1 MIFTGRMAPPHH
13 SRKNSQRPH
22 GVRKEN
28 LLTQKITFLQGAKKL
43 FLMVACFTLAVVLL
57 GGVKAAA
64 ASTEVTTEQGTFT
77 IGYGGSGYNKY
88 DAPTVIGYKGSE
100 SDVTLPTKVT
110 INGEEQAITILGSAF
125 ASNKG
130 ITSVTI
136 PEGYTAIEGSALK
149 GCTGLTSVRIP
160 GSLTQVGFSAFEGC
174 TSLTTVSFAANT
186 DGTLK
191 FMNKVFYGC
200 TSLTSVDLPIQTS
213 DVNGDGNIFVGC
225 TALKSI
231 TVSEGNT
238 KYFSDSGSL
247 YAKNDEG
254 TGTIL
259 CTYANIPAEL
269 TIPATAGGL
278 PVTAIG
284 VMAFYENT
292 SITSATVPASVTTF
306 GRMCFSYCSN
316 LKTLVLQ
323 CETAPTLN
331 SSVFTYLADG
341 STIYVPNE
349 TVAAALEP
357 QGYYTYYT
365 SGKTTVKVGTP
376 SAPAVDASATI
387 TLALGT
393 VQQDKVSFDLYLDSA
408 SEISVATLKMTLD
421 ADKTASVAVSDV
433 NTAFDITTNDYSAE
447 KGLTLYFGKTGGE
460 NFSCTERAKLATVT
474 VTLADNAKG
483 SLTATLTDAKVSNTD
498 KQADATIS
506 TASVTARILSYDVN
520 GDGVIDLRDI
530 ALAQRYY
537 QAASTDEN
545 WDTAK
550 AADVNGNGKVDMEDY
565 VALFHAVV
573 AAMGW

>member
-1 MIFTGRMAPPHH
+1 MM
-13 SRKNSQRPH
+13 
-22 GVRKEN
+22 
-28 LLTQKITFLQGAKKL
+28 QKTTFKQGFKQFFMMTASL
-43 FLMVACFTLAVVLL
+43 ALAVVLL

-64 ASTEVTTEQGTFT
+64 ASTATVETEQGTFT
-77 IGYGGSGYNKY
+77 VQYGYKVDGYVLSGYQ
-88 DAPTVIGYKGSE
+88 GSE
-100 SDVTLPTKVT
+100 TDITLPETVSISGT
-110 INGEEQAITILGSAF
+110 DTAITTLGDAF
-125 ASNKG
+125 KGNKFVNS
-130 ITSVTI
+130 IEI
-136 PEGYTAIEGSALK
+136 PEGYTTIDLSALE
-149 GCTGLTSVRIP
+149 GCTGLTSVSIP
-160 GSLTQVGFSAFEGC
+160 GSMQTISGTAFSGCTKLTTVTFAENAGGKLSFGNKPFNGC
-174 TSLTTVSFAANT
+174 TSLKTIN
-186 DGTLK
+186 
-191 FMNKVFYGC
+191 
-200 TSLTSVDLPIQTS
+200 LPIQTS
-213 DVNGDGNIFVGC
+213 DVNSDGNIFTGC
-225 TALKSI
+225 TALESI
-231 TVSEGNT
+231 TVSEGNA
-238 KYFSDSGSL
+238 KYFSDNGSL

-254 TGTIL
+254 TGAIL
-259 CTYANIPAEL
+259 CTYVSIPAEL

-393 VQQDKVSFDLYLDSA
+393 VQQDKVSFDLYLDSV

-550 AADVNGNGKVDMEDY
+550 AADVNGDGKVDMQDY

>member
-1 MIFTGRMAPPHH
+1 MM
-13 SRKNSQRPH
+13 
-22 GVRKEN
+22 
-28 LLTQKITFLQGAKKL
+28 QKTTFKQGFKQFFMMTASL
-43 FLMVACFTLAVVLL
+43 ALAVVLL

-64 ASTEVTTEQGTFT
+64 ASTATVETEQGTFT
-77 IGYGGSGYNKY
+77 VQYGYKVDGYVLSGYQ
-88 DAPTVIGYKGSE
+88 GSE
-100 SDVTLPTKVT
+100 TDITLPETVSISGT
-110 INGEEQAITILGSAF
+110 DTAITTLGDAF
-125 ASNKG
+125 KGNKFVNS
-130 ITSVTI
+130 IEI
-136 PEGYTAIEGSALK
+136 PEGYTTIDLSALE
-149 GCTGLTSVRIP
+149 GCTGLTSVSIP
-160 GSLTQVGFSAFEGC
+160 GSMQTISGTAFSGCTKLTTVTFAENAGGKLSFGNKPFNGC
-174 TSLTTVSFAANT
+174 TSLKTIN
-186 DGTLK
+186 
-191 FMNKVFYGC
+191 
-200 TSLTSVDLPIQTS
+200 LPIQTS
-213 DVNGDGNIFVGC
+213 DVNSDGNIFTGC
-225 TALKSI
+225 TALESI
-231 TVSEGNT
+231 TVSEGNA
-238 KYFSDSGSL
+238 KYFSDNGSL

-254 TGTIL
+254 TGAIL
-259 CTYANIPAEL
+259 CTYVSIPAEL

-323 CETAPTLN
+323 CETAPTLDSN
-331 SSVFTYLADG
+331 VFTYLADG

-393 VQQDKVSFDLYLDSA
+393 VQQDKVSFDLYLDSV

-537 QAASTDEN
+537 QAASTDAN
-545 WDTAK
+545 WTEAQ
-550 AADVNGNGKVDMEDY
+550 AADVNGDGKVDMQDY

>member
-1 MIFTGRMAPPHH
+1 M
-13 SRKNSQRPH
+13 
-22 GVRKEN
+22 
-28 LLTQKITFLQGAKKL
+28 TQKITFLQGAKKL

-64 ASTEVTTEQGTFT
+64 ASKDVTTEQGTFT
-77 IGYGGSGYNKY
+77 IGYGGYGSNKY

-110 INGEEQAITILGSAF
+110 INDEEQDITILGDAF
-125 ASNKG
+125 KG
-130 ITSVTI
+130 NTAITSVTI
-136 PEGYTAIEGSALK
+136 PEGYTSIGISALS
-149 GCTGLTSVRIP
+149 GCSGLTSITIP
-160 GSLTQVGFSAFEGC
+160 SSLQTVGATAFQNC
-174 TSLTTVSFAANT
+174 TKLTTVNFTENES
-186 DGTLK
+186 GTLK
-191 FMNKVFYGC
+191 FMNKVFDSC
-200 TSLTSVDLPIQTS
+200 TALASINLPVQTTSVYD
-213 DVNGDGNIFVGC
+213 NGNIFTGC
-225 TALKSI
+225 TALESI
-231 TVSEGNT
+231 TVSPGNT
-238 KYFSDSGSL
+238 KYFSLNGSL
-247 YAKNDEG
+247 YAKNDDDSAV
-254 TGTIL
+254 TL
-259 CTYANIPAEL
+259 CTYVKAPAEL
-269 TIPATAGGL
+269 TLPKTVNGL
-278 PVTAIG
+278 PLTAVGPMVFQGSTALTAVTLPANITTIDRL
-284 VMAFYENT
+284 AFDT
-292 SITSATVPASVTTF
+292 
-306 GRMCFSYCSN
+306 CSN
-316 LKTLVLQ
+316 LKTVLLQ
-323 CETAPTLN
+323 CEAAPTLG
-331 SSVFTYLADG
+331 SSAFTDLAEG
-341 STIYVPNE
+341 STIYVPND
-349 TVAAALEP
+349 TVAAAFASTS
-357 QGYYTYYT
+357 QYTKYYTAD
-365 SGKTTVKVGTP
+365 KTTVTVGTP

-393 VQQDKVSFDLYLDSA
+393 VQQDKVSFDLYLDSV

-460 NFSCTERAKLATVT
+460 NFSCTERTKLATVT

-550 AADVNGNGKVDMEDY
+550 AADVNGDGKVDMQDY

>member
-1 MIFTGRMAPPHH
+1 M
-13 SRKNSQRPH
+13 
-22 GVRKEN
+22 
-28 LLTQKITFLQGAKKL
+28 TQKITFLQGAKKL

-64 ASTEVTTEQGTFT
+64 ASKDVTTEQGTFT
-77 IGYGGSGYNKY
+77 IGYGGYGSNKY

-110 INGEEQAITILGSAF
+110 INDEEQDITILGDAF
-125 ASNKG
+125 KG
-130 ITSVTI
+130 NTAITSVTI
-136 PEGYTAIEGSALK
+136 PEGYTSIGISALS
-149 GCTGLTSVRIP
+149 GCSGLTSITIP
-160 GSLTQVGFSAFEGC
+160 SSLQTVGATAFQNC
-174 TSLTTVSFAANT
+174 TKLTTVNFTENES
-186 DGTLK
+186 GTLK
-191 FMNKVFYGC
+191 FMNKVF
-200 TSLTSVDLPIQTS
+200 D
-213 DVNGDGNIFVGC
+213 GC
-225 TALKSI
+225 TALASINLPVQTTSVYDNGNIFTGCTALESI
-231 TVSEGNT
+231 TVSPGNT
-238 KYFSDSGSL
+238 KYFSLNGSL
-247 YAKNDEG
+247 YAKNDDDSAV
-254 TGTIL
+254 TL
-259 CTYANIPAEL
+259 CTYVKAPAEL
-269 TIPATAGGL
+269 TLPKTVNGL
-278 PVTAIG
+278 PLTAVGPMVFQGSTALTAVTLPANITTIDRL
-284 VMAFYENT
+284 AFDT
-292 SITSATVPASVTTF
+292 
-306 GRMCFSYCSN
+306 CSN
-316 LKTLVLQ
+316 LKTVLLQ
-323 CETAPTLN
+323 CEAAPTLG
-331 SSVFTYLADG
+331 SSAFTDLAEG
-341 STIYVPNE
+341 STIYVPND
-349 TVAAALEP
+349 TVAAAFASTS
-357 QGYYTYYT
+357 QYTKYYTAD
-365 SGKTTVKVGTP
+365 KTTVTVGTP

-460 NFSCTERAKLATVT
+460 NFSCTERTKLATVT

-550 AADVNGNGKVDMEDY
+550 AADVNGDGKVDMQDY

>member
-1 MIFTGRMAPPHH
+1 M
-13 SRKNSQRPH
+13 
-22 GVRKEN
+22 
-28 LLTQKITFLQGAKKL
+28 QKTRFKQGFKQFFMMTASL
-43 FLMVACFTLAVVLL
+43 ALAVVLL

-64 ASTEVTTEQGTFT
+64 ASSAQVTTDDGTFT
-77 IGYGGSGYNKY
+77 VQYGYNV
-88 DAPTVIGYKGSE
+88 DGYLLSAYQGSE
-100 SDVTLPTKVT
+100 VDITLPATVS
-110 INGEEQAITILGSAF
+110 IDGEDHAITTLGEAF
-125 ASNKG
+125 AGNKF
-130 ITSVTI
+130 INSISI

-149 GCTGLTSVRIP
+149 GCTGLTSVSIP

-200 TSLTSVDLPIQTS
+200 TSLTSVNLPIQTS
-213 DVNGDGNIFVGC
+213 DVNGNGNIFLGC

-238 KYFSDSGSL
+238 KYFSDNGSL
-247 YAKNDEG
+247 YAKNDDG
-254 TGTIL
+254 TGAIL

-365 SGKTTVKVGTP
+365 SGKTTVKVGDPSTP
-376 SAPAVDASATI
+376 PTPTVTTAASVSLKA
-387 TLALGT
+387 AGYA
-393 VQQDKVSFDLYLDSA
+393 DGKVSFDLYLDSA
-408 SEISVATLKMTLD
+408 TELNAAMFQLRFDAAQVTEGTVTVADSSFTNNNFQWTEADGTL
-421 ADKTASVAVSDV
+421 TAV
-433 NTAFDITTNDYSAE
+433 
-447 KGLTLYFGKTGGE
+447 LQFGKTGDE
-460 NFSCTERAKLATVT
+460 NLTYEESVKLATITLPLKDGVT
-474 VTLADNAKG
+474 GNIT
-483 SLTATLTDAKVSNTD
+483 
-498 KQADATIS
+498 ATIS
-506 TASVTARILSYDVN
+506 KAAAAGAGEDAGPQVDAAIATATASVFIASYDVN
-520 GDGVIDLRDI
+520 GDGKVDLKDI
-530 ALAQRYY
+530 AEAQRYY
-537 QAASTDEN
+537 QAKTGDAN
-545 WDTAK
+545 WTEAQ
-550 AADVNGNGKVDMEDY
+550 AADVNGDGVVDIQDY
-565 VALFHAVV
+565 IALFHAVV
-573 AAMGW
+573 DAMGW

>member
-1 MIFTGRMAPPHH
+1 M
-13 SRKNSQRPH
+13 
-22 GVRKEN
+22 
-28 LLTQKITFLQGAKKL
+28 QKTTFKQSFKQFFMMTASLA
-43 FLMVACFTLAVVLL
+43 LAVVLL

-64 ASTEVTTEQGTFT
+64 ASSAQVTTDDGTFT
-77 IGYGGSGYNKY
+77 VQYGYNV
-88 DAPTVIGYKGSE
+88 DGYLLSAYQGSE
-100 SDVTLPTKVT
+100 VDITLPATVS
-110 INGEEQAITILGSAF
+110 IDGEDHAITTLGEAF
-125 ASNKG
+125 AGNKF
-130 ITSVTI
+130 INSISI

-149 GCTGLTSVRIP
+149 GCTGLTSVSIP

-200 TSLTSVDLPIQTS
+200 TSLTSVNLPIQTS
-213 DVNGDGNIFVGC
+213 DVNGNGNIFLGC

-238 KYFSDSGSL
+238 KYFSDNGSL
-247 YAKNDEG
+247 YAKNDDG
-254 TGTIL
+254 TGAIL

-365 SGKTTVKVGTP
+365 SGKTTVKVGDPSTP
-376 SAPAVDASATI
+376 PTPTVTTAASVSLKA
-387 TLALGT
+387 AGYA
-393 VQQDKVSFDLYLDSA
+393 DGKVSFDLYLDSA
-408 SEISVATLKMTLD
+408 TELNAAMFQLRFDAAQVTEGTVTVADSSFTNNNFQWTEADGTL
-421 ADKTASVAVSDV
+421 TAV
-433 NTAFDITTNDYSAE
+433 
-447 KGLTLYFGKTGGE
+447 LQFGKTGDE
-460 NFSCTERAKLATVT
+460 NLTYEEPVKLATITLPLKDGVT
-474 VTLADNAKG
+474 GNIT
-483 SLTATLTDAKVSNTD
+483 
-498 KQADATIS
+498 ATIS
-506 TASVTARILSYDVN
+506 KAAAAGAGEDAGPQVDAAIATATASVFIASYDVN
-520 GDGVIDLRDI
+520 GDGKIDLKDI
-530 ALAQRYY
+530 AEAQRYY
-537 QAASTDEN
+537 QAKTGDEN
-545 WDTAK
+545 WTK
-550 AADVNGNGKVDMEDY
+550 AQTADVNGDGVVDIQDY
-565 VALFHAVV
+565 IALFHAVV
-573 AAMGW
+573 DAMGW

>member
-1 MIFTGRMAPPHH
+1 M
-13 SRKNSQRPH
+13 
-22 GVRKEN
+22 
-28 LLTQKITFLQGAKKL
+28 TQKITFLQGAKKL

-64 ASTEVTTEQGTFT
+64 ASTDVTTEQGTFT
-77 IGYGGSGYNKY
+77 VQYGHNVDGYVLSGYQ
-88 DAPTVIGYKGSE
+88 GSE
-100 SDVTLPTKVT
+100 TDITLPETVSISGT
-110 INGEEQAITILGSAF
+110 DTAITTLGDAF
-125 ASNKG
+125 KGNKFVNS
-130 ITSVTI
+130 IVI
-136 PEGYTAIEGSALK
+136 PEGYTTIGTNALN
-149 GCTGLTSVRIP
+149 GCKGLTSLSIP
-160 GSLTQVGFSAFEGC
+160 GTVDNIYASAFEGC
-174 TSLTTVSFAANT
+174 ASLTTVTFAENPE
-186 DGTLK
+186 GSLVFK
-191 FMNKVFYGC
+191 NKVFYGC
-200 TSLTSVDLPIQTS
+200 TSLESINLPVQTS
-213 DVNGDGNIFVGC
+213 NVNDDGNIFVGC
-225 TALKSI
+225 TALKSV
-231 TVSEGNT
+231 TVTDGCK

-433 NTAFDITTNDYSAE
+433 NTAFDITTNDHSAE

-460 NFSCTERAKLATVT
+460 NFSCTERTKLATVT

-537 QAASTDEN
+537 QAASTDAN
-545 WDTAK
+545 WTEAQ
-550 AADVNGNGKVDMEDY
+550 AADVNGDGEVDMEDY

>member
-1 MIFTGRMAPPHH
+1 M
-13 SRKNSQRPH
+13 
-22 GVRKEN
+22 
-28 LLTQKITFLQGAKKL
+28 TQKITFLQGAKKL

-64 ASTEVTTEQGTFT
+64 ASTDVTTEQGTFT
-77 IGYGGSGYNKY
+77 VQYGHNVDGYVLSGYQ
-88 DAPTVIGYKGSE
+88 GSE
-100 SDVTLPTKVT
+100 TDITLPETVSISGT
-110 INGEEQAITILGSAF
+110 DTAITTLGDAF
-125 ASNKG
+125 KGNKFVNS
-130 ITSVTI
+130 IVI
-136 PEGYTAIEGSALK
+136 PEGYTTIGTNALN
-149 GCTGLTSVRIP
+149 GCKGLTSLSIP
-160 GSLTQVGFSAFEGC
+160 GTVDNIYASAFEGC
-174 TSLTTVSFAANT
+174 ASLTTVTFAENPE
-186 DGTLK
+186 GSLVFK
-191 FMNKVFYGC
+191 NKVFYGC
-200 TSLTSVDLPIQTS
+200 TSLESINLPVQTS
-213 DVNGDGNIFVGC
+213 NVNDDGNIFVGC
-225 TALKSI
+225 TALKSV
-231 TVSEGNT
+231 TVTDGCK

-387 TLALGT
+387 TLALGDRPAG
-393 VQQDKVSFDLYLDSA
+393 Q
-408 SEISVATLKMTLD
+408 
-421 ADKTASVAVSDV
+421 
-433 NTAFDITTNDYSAE
+433 
-447 KGLTLYFGKTGGE
+447 GLLRPLPGQ
-460 NFSCTERAKLATVT
+460 R
-474 VTLADNAKG
+474 
-483 SLTATLTDAKVSNTD
+483 
-498 KQADATIS
+498 
-506 TASVTARILSYDVN
+506 
-520 GDGVIDLRDI
+520 LRD
-530 ALAQRYY
+530 QRR
-537 QAASTDEN
+537 N
-545 WDTAK
+545 P
-550 AADVNGNGKVDMEDY
+550 EDD
-565 VALFHAVV
+565 A
-573 AAMGW
+573 GRR

>member
-1 MIFTGRMAPPHH
+1 M
-13 SRKNSQRPH
+13 
-22 GVRKEN
+22 
-28 LLTQKITFLQGAKKL
+28 TQKITFLQGAKKL

-550 AADVNGNGKVDMEDY
+550 AADVNGDGKVDMQDY